1 MSDRYDCSDPEQRA
15 AGLKAAVEAVRRGE
29 LIVLPTDTV
38 YGIGA
43 DAFSPAAVTSLLAA
57 KRRGR
62 DMPPP
67 VLVGTVR
74 AATALVEELSDAGRD
89 LIGEFWPGGLTLVCR
104 AQRMLSWDLGDA
116 RGTVAI
122 RMPLHPVALEL
133 LKETGPLA
141 VSSANVSGMPA
152 ATTVDEAVDQLG
164 DTVAVFL
171 DDGPATGGVPSTI
184 VDLTGVVPRL
194 LRAGAIP
201 VEELTAVAVVSTGT
215 EPGEDT
221 DAAGLSEEAGGFE
234 TSEGLETGEGFETG
248 GGFETGEGFETTDE
262 FEAGEG
268 FEPAEP
274 AENVEISDAYP
285 MAPGTVPAPAPEESS
300 GTGSP
305 FGTGSLSGPG
315 GDSAA
320 GHAPDERRESQ

>member
-43 DAFSPAAVTSLLAA
+43 EAFSPAAITALLAA

-74 AATALVEELSDAGRD
+74 AATALVEDLSEVGKD
-89 LIGEFWPGGLTLVCR
+89 LIDAFWPGGLTLVCR
-104 AQRMLSWDLGDA
+104 AQRMLSWDLGDT

-122 RMPLHPVALEL
+122 RMPLHAVALEL

-164 DTVAVFL
+164 DTIAVFL

-184 VDLTGVVPRL
+184 VDLTGVMPRL

-201 VEELTAVAVVSTGT
+201 LTDLTSVSVVIADPESG
-215 EPGEDT
+215 PDT
-221 DAAGLSEEAGGFE
+221 DAAGPSEAAGGFE
-234 TSEGLETGEGFETG
+234 AAE
-248 GGFETGEGFETTDE
+248 D
-262 FEAGEG
+262 FEAEED
-268 FEPAEP
+268 FEAAAGSGIEEP
-274 AENVEISDAYP
+274 AENVEISDAFP
-285 MAPGTVPAPAPEESS
+285 MAPGTAQESALEETSDA
-300 GTGSP
+300 GR
-305 FGTGSLSGPG
+305 LSGPG
-315 GDSAA
+315 DGS
-320 GHAPDERRESQ
+320 GTGRAPGERRESP

>member
-43 DAFSPAAVTSLLAA
+43 EAFSPAAITSLLAA
-57 KRRGR
+57 KQRGR

-74 AATALVEELSDAGRD
+74 AATALVEDLSDAGRD

-104 AQRMLSWDLGDA
+104 AQRTLSWDLGDT

-122 RMPLHPVALEL
+122 RMPLHPVALDL

-152 ATTVDEAVDQLG
+152 ATTVDEAADQLG

-184 VDLTGVVPRL
+184 VDLTGAIPRL

-201 VEELTAVAVVSTGT
+201 VEELTAVTVVSTGP
-215 EPGEDT
+215 EPGEDAD
-221 DAAGLSEEAGGFE
+221 DAGP
-234 TSEGLETGEGFETG
+234 SEGVGS
-248 GGFETGEGFETTDE
+248 
-262 FEAGEG
+262 FEAGAD
-268 FEPAEP
+268 FEAAADFEAGEP
-274 AENVEISDAYP
+274 AENVEISDAHP
-285 MAPGTVPAPAPEESS
+285 MAPGTASAPAPDEFP

-305 FGTGSLSGPG
+305 SGPVG
-315 GDSAA
+315 SGADRSA
-320 GHAPDERRESQ
+320 DERREPQ

>member
-15 AGLKAAVEAVRRGE
+15 AGLKAAVEAVRRGD

-43 DAFSPAAVTSLLAA
+43 EAFSPAAITSLLAA
-57 KRRGR
+57 KQRGR

-74 AATALVEELSDAGRD
+74 AATALVEDLSEVGKD
-89 LIGEFWPGGLTLVCR
+89 LIDEFWPGGLTLVCR
-104 AQRMLSWDLGDA
+104 AQRTLSWDLGDS

-152 ATTVDEAVDQLG
+152 AATVDEAVDQLG

-171 DDGPATGGVPSTI
+171 DDGPVTGGVPSTI
-184 VDLTGVVPRL
+184 VDLTGVMPRL

-201 VEELTAVAVVSTGT
+201 LADLTSVSVVIADPESGSGADGEE
-215 EPGEDT
+215 P
-221 DAAGLSEEAGGFE
+221 SEAAGGFE
-234 TSEGLETGEGFETG
+234 NAA
-248 GGFETGEGFETTDE
+248 E
-262 FEAGEG
+262 FEDPAEFGTAADFG
-268 FEPAEP
+268 TAAEPEIEEP
-274 AENVEISDAYP
+274 AENVEISDAFP
-285 MAPGTVPAPAPEESS
+285 MAPGTVPEPALEESPDAGRPSGLGDGS
-300 GTGSP
+300 GTGR
-305 FGTGSLSGPG
+305 
-315 GDSAA
+315 
-320 GHAPDERRESQ
+320 APDERRESQ

>member
-15 AGLKAAVEAVRRGE
+15 AGLKAAVEAVHRGE

-43 DAFSPAAVTSLLAA
+43 EAFSPAAVTSLLAA
-57 KRRGR
+57 KQRGR

-89 LIGEFWPGGLTLVCR
+89 LIQEFWPGGLTLVCR
-104 AQRMLSWDLGDA
+104 AQRMLSWDLGDT

-152 ATTVDEAVDQLG
+152 AATVDEAVDQLG

-184 VDLTGVVPRL
+184 VDLTGDVPKL

-201 VEELTAVAVVSTGT
+201 VEELTAVSLVITGP
-215 EPGEDT
+215 EPGEDA
-221 DAAGLSEEAGGFE
+221 DAADLSEEAGDDFGA
-234 TSEGLETGEGFETG
+234 GED
-248 GGFETGEGFETTDE
+248 FETGESFETGEDFE
-262 FEAGEG
+262 SGESFEAGEG
-268 FEPAEP
+268 VATGEP

-285 MAPGTVPAPAPEESS
+285 MAPGTAPMPAPEESP

-305 FGTGSLSGPG
+305 SGPG

-320 GHAPDERRESQ
+320 GHAPDERQEPQ

>member
-43 DAFSPAAVTSLLAA
+43 EAFSPAAITALLAA
-57 KRRGR
+57 KQRGR

-74 AATALVEELSDAGRD
+74 AATALVEDLSEVGKD
-89 LIGEFWPGGLTLVCR
+89 LIDEFWPGGLTLVCR
-104 AQRMLSWDLGDA
+104 AQRMLSWDLGDT

-184 VDLTGVVPRL
+184 VDLTGVMPRL

-201 VEELTAVAVVSTGT
+201 LTDLTSVSVVIADPESG
-215 EPGEDT
+215 PDA
-221 DAAGLSEEAGGFE
+221 DAAGPSEAAGGFE
-234 TSEGLETGEGFETG
+234 AAE
-248 GGFETGEGFETTDE
+248 D
-262 FEAGEG
+262 FEAEED
-268 FEPAEP
+268 FEAAAGSGIEEP
-274 AENVEISDAYP
+274 AENVEISDAFP
-285 MAPGTVPAPAPEESS
+285 MAPGTAQESALEETSDAGRLSGLGDGS
-300 GTGSP
+300 GTGR
-305 FGTGSLSGPG
+305 
-315 GDSAA
+315 
-320 GHAPDERRESQ
+320 APDERRESP

>member
-15 AGLKAAVEAVRRGE
+15 AGLKAAAEAVRRGE

-43 DAFSPAAVTSLLAA
+43 EAFSPPAVTTLLAA
-57 KRRGR
+57 KQRGR

-74 AATALVEELSDAGRD
+74 AATALVEELSDTGRD

-104 AQRMLSWDLGDA
+104 AQRTLSWDLGDT

-122 RMPLHPVALEL
+122 RMPLHPVALDL

-152 ATTVDEAVDQLG
+152 ATTVDEAMDQLG

-184 VDLTGVVPRL
+184 VDLTGVIPKL

-201 VEELTAVAVVSTGT
+201 VEELNAVSFVSAGP
-215 EPGEDT
+215 EPGEDA
-221 DAAGLSEEAGGFE
+221 DAEGADGFE
-234 TSEGLETGEGFETG
+234 SAEGFESGEGFE
-248 GGFETGEGFETTDE
+248 
-262 FEAGEG
+262 AG
-268 FEPAEP
+268 EP

-285 MAPGTVPAPAPEESS
+285 MAPGTAPEESP

-305 FGTGSLSGPG
+305 SGPG
-315 GDSAA
+315 GDPAA
-320 GHAPDERRESQ
+320 RHAPDERREPQ

>member
-15 AGLKAAVEAVRRGE
+15 AGLKAAAEAVRRGE

-43 DAFSPAAVTSLLAA
+43 EAFSPAAVTGLLAA
-57 KRRGR
+57 KQRGR

-74 AATALVEELSDAGRD
+74 AAIALVEELSDAGKD
-89 LIGEFWPGGLTLVCR
+89 LIEEFWPGGLTVVCR
-104 AQRMLSWDLGDA
+104 AQRTLSWDLGDT

-122 RMPLHPVALEL
+122 RMPLHPVALDL

-152 ATTVDEAVDQLG
+152 AATVDEAVDQLG

-171 DDGPATGGVPSTI
+171 DDGSATGGVPSTI
-184 VDLTGVVPRL
+184 VDLTGAIPRL

-201 VEELTAVAVVSTGT
+201 VEELTAVTVISTGS
-215 EPGEDT
+215 EPGEDA
-221 DAAGLSEEAGGFE
+221 DAAEPSEAAGSFEAAE
-234 TSEGLETGEGFETG
+234 DLEAAEDREAAEGFE
-248 GGFETGEGFETTDE
+248 
-262 FEAGEG
+262 A
-268 FEPAEP
+268 AEP

-285 MAPGTVPAPAPEESS
+285 MAPGTAPAPAPDEAR
-300 GTGSP
+300 
-305 FGTGSLSGPG
+305 GPG
-315 GDSAA
+315 GAPGSGGSGAD
-320 GHAPDERRESQ
+320 HAPDERREPQ

>member
-43 DAFSPAAVTSLLAA
+43 EAFSPAAITSLLAA
-57 KRRGR
+57 KQRGR

-104 AQRMLSWDLGDA
+104 AQRMLSWDLGDT

-122 RMPLHPVALEL
+122 RMPLHPVALDL

-152 ATTVDEAVDQLG
+152 AATVDEAVDQLG

-184 VDLTGVVPRL
+184 VDLTGVIPKL

-201 VEELTAVAVVSTGT
+201 VEELNAVSFVSTGS
-215 EPGEDT
+215 EPAEDAE
-221 DAAGLSEEAGGFE
+221 DAGPSEETGTFENADDFE
-234 TSEGLETGEGFETG
+234 TAG
-248 GGFETGEGFETTDE
+248 E
-262 FEAGEG
+262 FEAADD
-268 FEPAEP
+268 FEAAEAP
-274 AENVEISDAYP
+274 ENVEISDAYP
-285 MAPGTVPAPAPEESS
+285 MAPGTAPMAPGTAPMSAPDESPGAGRPS
-300 GTGSP
+300 A
-305 FGTGSLSGPG
+305 PG

-320 GHAPDERRESQ
+320 DHTPGERRESP